1 MPVVKHIV
9 LWRLKEGAEGRDK
22 AANAR
27 LIKERIEALAGRIP
41 GLVSIE
47 VGFDFVHADTS
58 SDVALYSVLESR
70 EALDAY
76 QAHPEHQAVIP
87 LIRALTSERRAVDYE
102 I

>member
-1 MPVVKHIV
+1 MVKHIV